1 MIIQNGLRCRF
12 VKFHF
17 IVHFLNERPL
27 FFRFRF
33 KGINFFLLFL
43 NCPVLFKKLVQ
54 LRFDLE
60 TVALIRLTAN
70 EERLRHGTLFQIA
83 AKSTGKNYH
92 PSVP

>member
-1 MIIQNGLRCRF
+1 MQYKGGLEAGWLE
-12 VKFHF
+12 VT
-17 IVHFLNERPL
+17 EPL
-27 FFRFRF
+27 A
-33 KGINFFLLFL
+33 KA
-43 NCPVLFKKLVQ
+43 PQKLSVAV
-54 LRFDLE
+54 RFDLE